1 MHFQSGSPI
10 DENPF
15 PMLSD
20 AEEAEM
26 QRARRS
32 GFRDEVGSDDERE
45 HHEERNYEQ
54 GDEDEALGSRS
65 MGSSAYDSHR
75 QLLPNEGG
83 RNRPDG
89 IAQPHRNPYDFGAM
103 EEFAAKERE
112 ELHLPAEGGWGLNAQ
127 GGMRQRRA
135 GGAGSE
141 EELAQPQ
148 SYDTAMERTHTMSA
162 FGDEPESTAFSPK
175 ETDSNHQS
183 NHGFHRRRQR
193 KLSQSNPVLRR
204 GGRLA
209 LFEGIGSMA
218 TPEEGAAPETE
229 SSGTASV
236 PFKSRAPKNP
246 LSAATGNGFAPYTDT
261 PAGHDRPYRFSF
273 YSNNLPV
280 TIHARTLAELPAEGQ
295 TFEDLFKGR
304 ATMDE
309 TRGQPAD
316 GSGTERG
323 SLDSSAKRGAS
334 GGETPDRDPNMA
346 QPNGKMSL
354 LARAAG
360 AASKTAGAGSG
371 PGGSPEHDPEA
382 FTWWMDVHSPTDEEM
397 RMLSKVSSPRD
408 LG

>member
-1 MHFQSGSPI
+1 
-10 DENPF
+10 
-15 PMLSD
+15 
-20 AEEAEM
+20 
-26 QRARRS
+26 
-32 GFRDEVGSDDERE
+32 
-45 HHEERNYEQ
+45 
-54 GDEDEALGSRS
+54 
-65 MGSSAYDSHR
+65 
-75 QLLPNEGG
+75 
-83 RNRPDG
+83 
-89 IAQPHRNPYDFGAM
+89 M

-112 ELHLPAEGGWGLNAQ
+112 ELHLPAEAGWSMNVQ
-127 GGMRQRRA
+127 EGMRQRRN
-135 GGAGSE
+135 GGLGSE
-141 EELAQPQ
+141 EDLAQPQ
-148 SYDTAMERTHTMSA
+148 SYDTAMDRTNTMSA
-162 FGDEPESTAFSPK
+162 FGDEPESTTFSPK
-175 ETDSNHQS
+175 ETESGHQGGHS
-183 NHGFHRRRQR
+183 FHRRRQR

-209 LFEGIGSMA
+209 LFEGIGSQA
-218 TPEEGAAPETE
+218 TPEEGAAPATE
-229 SSGTASV
+229 SSATASV

-246 LSAATGNGFAPYTDT
+246 LSAANGASFAPYTDT

-323 SLDSSAKRGAS
+323 SVDSTMKRS
-334 GGETPDRDPNMA
+334 NTGGDTPDRDPNMA

-360 AASKTAGAGSG
+360 AASKTGGAGTG

-397 RMLSKVSSPRD
+397 RMLSKVGIYVLSAH
-408 LG
+408 LLI